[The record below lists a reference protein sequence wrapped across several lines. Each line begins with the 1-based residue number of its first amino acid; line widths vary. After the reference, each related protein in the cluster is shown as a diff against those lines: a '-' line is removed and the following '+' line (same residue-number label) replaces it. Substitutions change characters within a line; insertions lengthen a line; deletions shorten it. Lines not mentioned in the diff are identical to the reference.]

1 VHAVAPRPL
10 VVTKRR
16 WELGYRS
23 GFDGLRGV
31 AVLLVIG
38 QHAGIPPFESAG
50 NAAGVVAFFVLSG
63 FLITALLLDEVDR
76 TQHIDLVGFYLRRA
90 RRLFPAL
97 FVLLVAVSFAY
108 AAGGAW
114 SYIVSSVAPA
124 LLYVADIARA
134 SGNGMWLLG
143 HTWSLAIEE
152 QFYLL
157 WPLALLF
164 VPRRAVVPALLAL
177 LPFIVA
183 TRLALWQTPQAA
195 YAPYAQAD
203 SLVVGCLLAFAIRR
217 GLRLPRSFTLI
228 GAAILVISFVG
239 PQVGALPAQ
248 VSISLA
254 TGASA
259 LMVVAVAS
267 APPQER
273 SWLSWRPLVAVGL
286 VSYGLYLWH
295 FPLIW
300 FARLESVPPV
310 AGALTAFVVA
320 GLSYRWVEMPFRRR
334 AKRSLRAPGRE

>member
-1 VHAVAPRPL
+1 VAWAAAISRVAVVLKERHAKERPVHSNPMDGVGEHLAGDVAKVPTAESGAS
-10 VVTKRR
+10 VQKRH

-38 QHAGIPPFESAG
+38 QHSSIPPFESAG
-50 NAAGVVAFFVLSG
+50 TAAGVVAFFVLSG
-63 FLITALLLDEVDR
+63 FLITALLLDELDR
-76 TQHIDLVGFYLRRA
+76 THHIDLVGFYLRRA

-97 FVLLVAVSFAY
+97 FVVLIAVGFAY

-164 VPRRAVVPALLAL
+164 APRRAVVPALLVMVPLVIA
-177 LPFIVA
+177 I
-183 TRLALWQTPQAA
+183 RLALWQTPQAA

-203 SLVVGCLLAFAIRR
+203 SLVVGCLLAFAIRAVFAFR
-217 GLRLPRSFTLI
+217 VPLRS
-228 GAAILVISFVG
+228 S
-239 PQVGALPAQ
+239 AQ
-248 VSISLA
+248 HSWR
-254 TGASA
+254 SA
-259 LMVVAVAS
+259 LWGRRS
-267 APPQER
+267 AR
-273 SWLSWRPLVAVGL
+273 YPL
-286 VSYGLYLWH
+286 
-295 FPLIW
+295 
-300 FARLESVPPV
+300 R
-310 AGALTAFVVA
+310 
-320 GLSYRWVEMPFRRR
+320 
-334 AKRSLRAPGRE
+334 